1 GRHQIAHVGN
11 GGYAFTGVSVL
22 KVSDGCNGITIA
34 TADANHVGI
43 SLFGKL
49 FTGLGKDGQISP

>member
-1 GRHQIAHVGN
+1 VGN